1 MWECLD
7 DLGGNP
13 DELHGPYFYRYWRDD
28 EGKQRK
34 AYVKQSELETVR
46 TAIERREA
54 RLKDEREARK
64 RHMRR
69 GPYSWK
75 AQNGRPAM
83 LERAMRRT
91 TDLLRLRGITAR

>member
-1 MWECLD
+1 MSC
-7 DLGGNP
+7 GKQNCRCSSGNP

-34 AYVKQSELETVR
+34 AYVKQSELEAVR
-46 TAIERREA
+46 AAIERREA

-75 AQNGRPAM
+75 S
-83 LERAMRRT
+83 T
-91 TDLLRLRGITAR
+91 TDLLRLRGIAAR